1 VIDRTGKES
10 SGDGN
15 RKATISAGDGA
26 GDGATDRNETALK
39 LTPRPATA
47 AKTAMTKKANANLP
61 ALANP

>member
-1 VIDRTGKES
+1 VIDRTRKES

-15 RKATISAGDGA
+15 LKATLSAGDGD
-26 GDGATDRNETALK
+26 GGATDRNETALK

>member
-1 VIDRTGKES
+1 MIDRTGKES

-15 RKATISAGDGA
+15 RKATISAGDG
-26 GDGATDRNETALK
+26 DGAMDRNETALK

-61 ALANP
+61 ALANT

>member
-15 RKATISAGDGA
+15 RKATISAGDG
-26 GDGATDRNETALK
+26 GGGTDRNETALK